1 MICAACDTCRKW
13 DISVWWGDS
22 ENRGNK
28 KIKGKVIP
36 TGFVPRWK
44 SGRLLL
50 KQSHGRIGADEEII
64 LS

>member
-44 SGRLLL
+44 GGRLLL
-50 KQSHGRIGADEEII
+50 KQSHGRIGADEEIN